1 MIVKKR
7 RVSNLANL
15 KRKASWIVG
24 ATSAL
29 FCGTSFAQNLVLEEV
44 IVTATK
50 RAESTQ
56 TIPLSITAI
65 SGDVLE
71 AQGAIEFFDYAT
83 RIPNLSF
90 GAATDGV
97 LAGRSISL
105 RGIAGLNT
113 TGVYIDDTPISE
125 SIDPRLLD
133 LDRIEVLRGPQGT
146 LYGARSL
153 GGTIRQIT
161 AKPSTEAVT
170 SKFRASLSSTDE
182 SDDLNFLASGTVNL
196 PLSDTVA
203 LKLSGLYEDRGGFF
217 DRQVGTIADFLEAPA
232 TLAGAPTLVNE
243 DVDSQTVTAVSADL
257 LIQPND
263 NLTIRPRIMYQDTD
277 LDGFPLADIDPENF
291 DQNRPFDTEEFGED
305 EWVLGT
311 LNINYDTGYGS
322 FTSATSYFD
331 RDTFEGE
338 QSAGFINFLQALPG
352 DFGGFGLTEV
362 IGQIPVNS
370 PIFRELT
377 FETFVQEF
385 RFASD
390 FEGPFN
396 FVVGAFYQDI
406 EEERNFEPRNVAFGL
421 QDNFGQFFDAVGLG
435 GIPVLELFPF
445 GETIFNSFNP
455 SDTEELGFFGEFT
468 YDFTDK
474 LSVLFGA
481 RYFDTEFSF
490 TQIQGGLAAGV
501 PLPGDTPLSTVPPE
515 FGSQEE
521 DGEIF
526 KIAVEYE
533 LSDSVFLYGLAAEGF
548 RIGGANTVIPP
559 TLGCPEDLAALGLSG
574 VDTSQFQS
582 DDLTNY
588 ELGLKADL
596 TPATRLNATL
606 FFIDFDQ
613 IQQSVQLACG
623 FQFVGNFGAAESQG
637 VELELTS
644 QLSQSLT
651 LSANLG
657 YTDAE
662 FTETVA
668 GGLVNADGDPLQF
681 VPEFTAAFSLDYLS
695 AAPVYGDMQL
705 FGRIDASYVDD
716 SLSLVNGIPRIRE
729 SYEQVGLRFGL
740 QNEKYTITIFANNL
754 TDEIAN
760 LADNRSLAAETP
772 GRPRFVVSRPRTF
785 GIEVNARF

>member
-1 MIVKKR
+1 M
-7 RVSNLANL
+7 
-15 KRKASWIVG
+15 
-24 ATSAL
+24 
-29 FCGTSFAQNLVLEEV
+29 
-44 IVTATK
+44 
-50 RAESTQ
+50 
-56 TIPLSITAI
+56 
-65 SGDVLE
+65 
-71 AQGAIEFFDYAT
+71 
-83 RIPNLSF
+83 
-90 GAATDGV
+90 
-97 LAGRSISL
+97 
-105 RGIAGLNT
+105 
-113 TGVYIDDTPISE
+113 
-125 SIDPRLLD
+125 LD
-133 LDRIEVLRGPQGT
+133 LERIEVLRGPQGT

-161 AKPSTEAVT
+161 AKPSTEGVT

-196 PLSDTVA
+196 PISDTAAVKFSA
-203 LKLSGLYEDRGGFF
+203 LVEDRGGIF
-217 DRQVGTIADFLEAPA
+217 DRQVGTIADFLGAPA

-243 DVDSQTVTAVSADL
+243 DVDSQTVTAFSADL
-257 LIQPND
+257 LIEPNEY
-263 NLTIRPRIMYQDTD
+263 LTIRPRIMYQETD
-277 LDGFPLADIDPENF
+277 LDGFPLADIDPDNF
-291 DQNRPFDTEEFGED
+291 VQNRPFDTEEFGED

-311 LNINYDTGYGS
+311 LNITYDTGYGS

-338 QSAGFINFLQALPG
+338 QSAGFINFLQALPEE
-352 DFGGFGLTEV
+352 FGGFGLTEV
-362 IGQIPVNS
+362 IGQVPVNS

-377 FETFVQEF
+377 FQTFVQEF

-390 FEGPFN
+390 FDGKFN

-406 EEERNFEPRNVAFGL
+406 EEERNFEPRNQAFGL
-421 QDNFGQFFDAVGLG
+421 QDNFANFFNAVGLG

-455 SDTEELGFFGEFT
+455 TDTEELGIFGEFT
-468 YDFTDK
+468 YDINDK

-481 RYFDTEFSF
+481 RYFDTEVAF

-521 DGEIF
+521 DGTIF
-526 KIAVEYE
+526 KVAVEYE
-533 LSDSVFLYGLAAEGF
+533 LSDNVFIYGLAAEGF

-559 TLGCPEDLAALGLSG
+559 TLGCPENLAELGLSDL
-574 VDTSQFQS
+574 DTSQFES

-588 ELGLKADL
+588 EIGVKANL
-596 TPATRLNATL
+596 TPATRLNATV
-606 FFIDFDQ
+606 FFIDFEE

-623 FQFVGNFGAAESQG
+623 FQFIGNFGAAESQG

-644 QLSQSLT
+644 IVSPSLS

-662 FTETVA
+662 FTEQGA
-668 GGLVNADGDPLQF
+668 GVNAAGDPLQF
-681 VPEFTAAFSLDYLS
+681 VPEFTAAFSLDYLGG
-695 AAPVYGDMQL
+695 APVYGDMQFFARL
-705 FGRIDASYVDD
+705 DASYVDD
-716 SLSLVNGIPRIRE
+716 SLSLVNGIPRVRE

-740 QNEKYTITIFANNL
+740 QNEKYTFTVFANNL

-772 GRPRFVVSRPRTF
+772 DRPRFVISRPRTI
-785 GIEVNARF
+785 GIEVNAKF

>member
-1 MIVKKR
+1 MKR
-7 RVSNLANL
+7 NKIAFAVLASAALVCTNA
-15 KRKASWIVG
+15 KAQ
-24 ATSAL
+24 T
-29 FCGTSFAQNLVLEEV
+29 VLEEIV
-44 IVTATK
+44 VTATK
-50 RAESTQ
+50 RSESTQ

-65 SGDVLE
+65 SGEDLE
-71 AQGAIEFFDYAT
+71 ARGAVEFFDYAT
-83 RIPNLSF
+83 SIPNLSF

-133 LDRIEVLRGPQGT
+133 LERIEVLRGPQGT

-161 AKPSTEAVT
+161 ARPNTDGVT
-170 SKFRASLSSTDE
+170 SKFRANLSSTEE
-182 SDDLNFLASGTVNL
+182 SDDLNFLVSGTVNL

-203 LKLSGLYEDRGGFF
+203 VKFSGLYEDRGGIF
-217 DRQVGTIADFLEAPA
+217 DRQVGTIADFLGDPA
-232 TLAGAPTLVNE
+232 SLAGEPTLVNE
-243 DVDSQTVTAVSADL
+243 DVDSQAVIAFSADL

-277 LDGFPLADIDPENF
+277 LDGFPLADIDPDNF

-311 LNINYDTGYGS
+311 LNINYDTQYGS

-338 QSAGFINFLQALPG
+338 QSAGFINFLQALPEE
-352 DFGGFGLTEV
+352 FGGFGLTEV
-362 IGQIPVNS
+362 IGQIPVDS

-377 FETFVQEF
+377 FETLVQEF

-390 FEGPFN
+390 FNGPFN

-406 EEERNFEPRNVAFGL
+406 DEERNFEPRNEAVDLLG
-421 QDNFGQFFDAVGLG
+421 NFGQFFEAVGLG
-435 GIPVLELFPF
+435 GIPPLELFPF
-445 GETIFNSFNP
+445 GNTIFNSFNP
-455 SDTEELGFFGEFT
+455 SNTEEFGIFGEFT
-468 YDFTDK
+468 YDITDK

-481 RYFDTEFSF
+481 RHFDTEFSF
-490 TQIQGGLAAGV
+490 TQIQAGLAAGV

-515 FGSQEE
+515 FGNQEE
-521 DGEIF
+521 DGQIY
-526 KIAVEYE
+526 KIAIEYE

-548 RIGGANTVIPP
+548 RIGGANTIIPP
-559 TLGCPEDLAALGLSG
+559 TLGCPEDLEALGLSG

-582 DDLTNY
+582 DDLTNF

-596 TPATRLNATL
+596 SPTTRLNATA

-644 QLSQSLT
+644 QLSPSLT
-651 LSANLG
+651 LAANLG

-668 GGLVNADGDPLQF
+668 GGLVNAEGDPLQF
-681 VPEFTAAFSLDYLS
+681 VPEITAAVSLDYLS
-695 AAPVYGDMQL
+695 GAPVYGDMYF
-705 FGRIDASYVDD
+705 FGRVDASYVDD
-716 SLSLVNGIPRIRE
+716 SLSLVNGLPRIRE

-740 QNEKYTITIFANNL
+740 QNEKYTFTIFANNL

-772 GRPRFVVSRPRTF
+772 DRPRFVISRPRTI
-785 GIEVNARF
+785 GVEVNAKF